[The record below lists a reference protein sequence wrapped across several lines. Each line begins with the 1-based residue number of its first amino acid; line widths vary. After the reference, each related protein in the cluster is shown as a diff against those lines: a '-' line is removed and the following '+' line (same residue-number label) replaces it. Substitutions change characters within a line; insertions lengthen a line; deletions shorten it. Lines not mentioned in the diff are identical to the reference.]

1 MSIMFQE
8 NKIQIIKKYLPLIFI
23 VLLIIVYAV
32 WNKPHKN
39 YSNTK
44 PNITIDSSNFINEF
58 KTNSTLATEKYL
70 NKIILVNGNVTDTLT
85 KSVVLNNG
93 IVCTF
98 DSLSLKALGLIQINN
113 EVSIKGRF
121 VGFDDLFEEIRL
133 DHCFIM

>member
-1 MSIMFQE
+1 MFQK
-8 NKIQIIKKYLPLIFI
+8 NNLQIIKKYLPPIFI
-23 VLLIIVYAV
+23 VLLMIVYAV

-70 NKIILVNGNVTDTLT
+70 NQIILVKGNVTDRLT

-113 EVSIKGRF
+113 QVSIKGRF

>member
-1 MSIMFQE
+1 MFQE

-39 YSNTK
+39 YSNTE

-70 NKIILVNGNVTDTLT
+70 NQIILVSGNVTDTLT

>member
-1 MSIMFQE
+1 MIFQE
-8 NKIQIIKKYLPLIFI
+8 NKIQLIKKYLPLFFI
-23 VLLIIVYAV
+23 LFLITVYAV

-39 YSNTK
+39 FSSTK

-58 KTNSTLATEKYL
+58 KTNSTSATEKYL
-70 NKIILVNGNVTDTLT
+70 NQIILVNGYVTDKLT
-85 KSVVLNNG
+85 KSVILDNG
-93 IVCTF
+93 IVCTL
-98 DSLSLKALGLIQINN
+98 DSSSFKALGLIQINN

>member
-1 MSIMFQE
+1 MFQD
-8 NKIQIIKKYLPLIFI
+8 NIIQLTKKYLPPLFI
-23 VLLIIVYAV
+23 LLLIIVYAV
-32 WNKPHKN
+32 WNQPHKN

-70 NKIILVNGNVTDTLT
+70 NQVILVNGNVTDRLT
-85 KSVVLNNG
+85 KSVVLNNE
-93 IVCTF
+93 IVCTL
-98 DSLSLKALGLIQINN
+98 DSSSLKALGLIQINN

>member
-1 MSIMFQE
+1 MFQK
-8 NKIQIIKKYLPLIFI
+8 NNLQIIKKYLPPIFI
-23 VLLIIVYAV
+23 VLLMIVYAV

-58 KTNSTLATEKYL
+58 ETNSTLATEKYL
-70 NKIILVNGNVTDTLT
+70 NQIILVNGNVTDRLT

-93 IVCTF
+93 IVCTL
-98 DSLSLKALGLIQINN
+98 DSSSLKALGLIQINDD
-113 EVSIKGRF
+113 VSIKGRF

>member
-1 MSIMFQE
+1 MFQE
-8 NKIQIIKKYLPLIFI
+8 NKIQLIKKYSPLIFI

-70 NKIILVNGNVTDTLT
+70 NQIILVYGNVTDRLT

-93 IVCTF
+93 IVCTL
-98 DSLSLKALGLIQINN
+98 DSSSLKALEPIQINN
-113 EVSIKGRF
+113 DVSIKGRF

>member
-1 MSIMFQE
+1 MFQD
-8 NKIQIIKKYLPLIFI
+8 NKIQLTKKYLPPIFI
-23 VLLIIVYAV
+23 LLLIIVYAV

-44 PNITIDSSNFINEF
+44 PNITISSNFINEF
-58 KTNSTLATEKYL
+58 KTNSTLAAEKYL
-70 NKIILVNGNVTDTLT
+70 NQVILVNGNVTDRLT

-93 IVCTF
+93 IVCTL
-98 DSLSLKALGLIQINN
+98 DSSSLKALGLIQINN

>member
-1 MSIMFQE
+1 MFQD
-8 NKIQIIKKYLPLIFI
+8 NIIQLTKKYLPPIFI
-23 VLLIIVYAV
+23 LLLIIVYAV

-70 NKIILVNGNVTDTLT
+70 NQIIFVSGNTTDKLT
-85 KSVVLNNG
+85 KSVVLDNG
-93 IVCTF
+93 IVCTL
-98 DSLSLKALGLIQINN
+98 DSSSLKALRLIQINN
-113 EVSIKGRF
+113 EISIKGRF

>member
-1 MSIMFQE
+1 MFQN
-8 NKIQIIKKYLPLIFI
+8 NKIQLIKKYLPLVFI

-39 YSNTK
+39 YSNTR

-70 NKIILVNGNVTDTLT
+70 NQVILVNGNVTDRLT
-85 KSVVLNNG
+85 KSIVLNNG
-93 IVCTF
+93 IVCTL
-98 DSLSLKALGLIQINN
+98 DSSSLKALGLIQINN

>member
-1 MSIMFQE
+1 MSMMFQE
-8 NKIQIIKKYLPLIFI
+8 NKIQLIKKYLPLVFI
-23 VLLIIVYAV
+23 VLLITVYAI

-58 KTNSTLATEKYL
+58 KSNSTLATEKYL
-70 NKIILVNGNVTDTLT
+70 NQVILVNGNVTDRLT
-85 KSVVLNNG
+85 KSVVLNNE
-93 IVCTF
+93 IVCTL
-98 DSLSLKALGLIQINN
+98 DSSSLKSLGLIQINN

>member
-1 MSIMFQE
+1 MFQE
-8 NKIQIIKKYLPLIFI
+8 NKIQLIKKYSPLIFI

-70 NKIILVNGNVTDTLT
+70 NQIILVNGNVTDRLT

-93 IVCTF
+93 IVCTL
-98 DSLSLKALGLIQINN
+98 DSSSLKALEPIQINN
-113 EVSIKGRF
+113 DVFIKGRF

>member
-1 MSIMFQE
+1 MFQK
-8 NKIQIIKKYLPLIFI
+8 NNLQIIKKYLPPIFI

-39 YSNTK
+39 YSNTE

-70 NKIILVNGNVTDTLT
+70 NQVILVNGNVTDRLT

-93 IVCTF
+93 IVCTL
-98 DSLSLKALGLIQINN
+98 DSSSLKALGLIQINN
-113 EVSIKGRF
+113 DVSIKGRF

>member
-1 MSIMFQE
+1 MFQE

>member
-1 MSIMFQE
+1 MFQD
-8 NKIQIIKKYLPLIFI
+8 NKIQLTKKYLPPLFI
-23 VLLIIVYAV
+23 LLLIIVYAI

-70 NKIILVNGNVTDTLT
+70 NQVILVNGTGTDRLT
-85 KSVVLNNG
+85 QSVVINNEM
-93 IVCTF
+93 VCTL
-98 DSLSLKALGLIQINN
+98 DSSSLKALGLIQINN

>member
-1 MSIMFQE
+1 MFQE
-8 NKIQIIKKYLPLIFI
+8 HKIQIIKKYLPLIFI

-39 YSNTK
+39 YSNTE

-70 NKIILVNGNVTDTLT
+70 NQIILVSGNVTDTLT

-113 EVSIKGRF
+113 EVSVKGRF

>member
-1 MSIMFQE
+1 MFQK
-8 NKIQIIKKYLPLIFI
+8 NNLQIIKKYLPPIFI
-23 VLLIIVYAV
+23 VLLMIVYAV

-39 YSNTK
+39 YSNTN

-70 NKIILVNGNVTDTLT
+70 NQIILVKGNVTDRLT

-93 IVCTF
+93 IVCTL
-98 DSLSLKALGLIQINN
+98 DSSSLKALGLIQINN
-113 EVSIKGRF
+113 DVSIKGRF

>member
-1 MSIMFQE
+1 MFQN
-8 NKIQIIKKYLPLIFI
+8 NKIQLTKKYLPPLFI
-23 VLLIIVYAV
+23 LLLIIVYAV

-70 NKIILVNGNVTDTLT
+70 NQVILVNGNVTDRLT
-85 KSVVLNNG
+85 KSVVLNNE
-93 IVCTF
+93 IVCTL
-98 DSLSLKALGLIQINN
+98 DSSSLKALGLIQINN